1 MHNTHGS
8 VRKHPLVTW
17 LRSTYGGGM
26 AHIAVL
32 GTGRMGTAIATRL
45 VARGHEVTVWN
56 RTAERARV
64 AGTHRAAS
72 PAAAAREAEVV
83 ITMLTDAKAVEAVLC
98 GPDGAGGAL
107 RPDARVVEMSTIGP
121 VAVRRLARRLRIV
134 DAPVGGSV
142 GAAAAGNLL
151 ILAGGAAED
160 VAAVRPVLDDLG
172 QVREC
177 GPSGTGAALKLVLN
191 TALVT
196 GVTAL
201 ADTLE
206 VAAAV
211 GVDRTTALDV
221 LAQSALGRTVERVTG
236 GGAFTVALAR
246 KDLNLA
252 IDALA
257 SEPAPVARAS
267 ADVLASIVD
276 QEAELT
282 SLVTKEHP

>member
-1 MHNTHGS
+1 MTH
-8 VRKHPLVTW
+8 V
-17 LRSTYGGGM
+17 
-26 AHIAVL
+26 AVL
-32 GTGRMGTAIATRL
+32 GTGRMGTAIAARL
-45 VARGHEVTVWN
+45 VARGHDVTVWN
-56 RTAERARV
+56 RTAERAKV
-64 AGTHRAAS
+64 AGARIADS

-83 ITMLTDAKAVEAVLC
+83 ITMLTDAAAVEAVLC
-98 GPDGAGGAL
+98 GPDGAGAAL

-121 VAVRRLARRLRIV
+121 AAVQKLSQRLPIV

-151 ILAGGAAED
+151 ILAGGADED
-160 VAAVRPVLDDLG
+160 IAAVRPVLSDLG

-201 ADTLE
+201 ADTLA

-221 LAQSALGRTVERVTG
+221 LVQSALGRTVERVTG

-246 KDLNLA
+246 KDLDLA
-252 IDALA
+252 LDALGD
-257 SEPAPVARAS
+257 EPVKVARAA
-267 ADVLASIVD
+267 ADLLRSTVD
-276 QEAELT
+276 QQAELT
-282 SLVTKEHP
+282 SLVTKENP